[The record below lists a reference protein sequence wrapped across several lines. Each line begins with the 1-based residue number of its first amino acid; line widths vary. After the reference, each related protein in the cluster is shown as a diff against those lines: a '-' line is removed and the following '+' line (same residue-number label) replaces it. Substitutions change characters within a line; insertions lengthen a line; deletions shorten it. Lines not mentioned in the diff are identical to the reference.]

1 MKERKRER
9 KKKVE
14 GNPICAIIVYLFNA
28 AALAGSEDC
37 VSIIKVWS
45 SSLPCVCGV
54 CLIATGRR
62 GGGGV
67 VYENNRQNQREN
79 DEEDA
84 RAQCTHTDTHGK
96 EQRQHANMGTKE
108 GVDWAIIS
116 SVVYV
121 CVRERSV
128 GRSVGR
134 SLSSGG
140 WEKLTNNN
148 NVGRRSVAG
157 MMCVKF
163 AS

>member
-1 MKERKRER
+1 MKERKKERE
-9 KKKVE
+9 KKVE

-84 RAQCTHTDTHGK
+84 RAQCTHTQTHTAKSKGNMPTW
-96 EQRQHANMGTKE
+96 EQKRVWTGP
-108 GVDWAIIS
+108 S
-116 SVVYV
+116 SHLL
-121 CVRERSV
+121 C
-128 GRSVGR
+128 
-134 SLSSGG
+134 
-140 WEKLTNNN
+140 
-148 NVGRRSVAG
+148 
-157 MMCVKF
+157 MCV
-163 AS
+163 

>member
-1 MKERKRER
+1 M
-9 KKKVE
+9 E

-128 GRSVGR
+128 GRS
-134 SLSSGG
+134 LSSGG

>member
-134 SLSSGG
+134 Y
-140 WEKLTNNN
+140 
-148 NVGRRSVAG
+148 RRVDG
-157 MMCVKF
+157 KN
-163 AS
+163 

>member
-84 RAQCTHTDTHGK
+84 RAQCTHTDTRQRAKATCQHGNK
-96 EQRQHANMGTKE
+96 RGCGLGHHL
-108 GVDWAIIS
+108 ICC
-116 SVVYV
+116 V
-121 CVRERSV
+121 CVCERTV